1 MWEKK
6 RLYGVWI
13 IIKMKTMFE
22 LIEIIF
28 VFVGILIILF
38 IINVLFW
45 VGYNDSKTPN
55 INDDY
60 YALKRKPKKDDEGKE
75 V

>member
-1 MWEKK
+1 M
-6 RLYGVWI
+6 I

-28 VFVGILIILF
+28 VFVGILIALF

-45 VGYNDSKTPN
+45 VGFNDSNTPN
-55 INDDY
+55 INDEY
-60 YALKRKPKKDDEGKE
+60 YALKRKPKKDDADKD

>member
-1 MWEKK
+1 M
-6 RLYGVWI
+6 I

-22 LIEIIF
+22 IIEIIF
-28 VFVGILIILF
+28 VFVGILIALF
-38 IINVLFW
+38 IVNVLFW

-60 YALKRKPKKDDEGKE
+60 YALKRKPKKDDSDKD